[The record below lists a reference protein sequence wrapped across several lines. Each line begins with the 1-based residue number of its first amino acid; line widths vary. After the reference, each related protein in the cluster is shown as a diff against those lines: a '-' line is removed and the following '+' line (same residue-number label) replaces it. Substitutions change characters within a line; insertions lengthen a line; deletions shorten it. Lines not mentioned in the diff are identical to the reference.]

1 VKIVIAAPVLLIGGY
16 NRYWQM
22 PAVAKSSV
30 RSMLIRAVA
39 AECVLLV
46 AVLAWSAILA
56 NTPPPH

>member
-1 VKIVIAAPVLLIGGY
+1 
-16 NRYWQM
+16 M